1 MSRRVAAAL
10 VAGLLLLGGPARL
23 CADTLADVFLRA
35 NQAFLA
41 GDDRSAIA
49 GYRQLL
55 DSGVDDA
62 EVYFNLATAYARHG
76 ELGRAIQFYE
86 RVLHLRPGDD
96 GARQALTTVRAE
108 LARKL
113 VAAHPEARVK
123 ERPPLF
129 EALASGISSN
139 GAAVSFLIAWIG
151 AFALLFARRFVH
163 AEVARLVV
171 GVAFVA
177 AALGALVTGGLLASK
192 GWADHGA
199 HEAIVVA
206 EEIHA
211 LTGPGQDFDEAW
223 SAVEGTRVR
232 VLAREG
238 RWVLIRGP
246 NERRG
251 WVPRGHVGTI

>member
-1 MSRRVAAAL
+1 MRRLGTASL
-10 VAGLLLLGGPARL
+10 VASMLVLGVPALLS
-23 CADTLADVFLRA
+23 ADTLSDVFLRA
-35 NQAFLA
+35 NQSFLA
-41 GDDRSAIA
+41 GDDRAAIT

-55 DSGVDDA
+55 DSGVEDA

-86 RVLHLRPGDD
+86 RVLRLRPGDD
-96 GARQALTTVRAE
+96 GARQALASVRAE

-113 VAAHPEARVK
+113 VTAHPEARVK
-123 ERPPLF
+123 ERPALF

-139 GAAVSFLIAWIG
+139 GATVSFLIAWLG
-151 AFALLFARRFVH
+151 TFGLLFARRFVH
-163 AEVARLVV
+163 TEVARLVV

-177 AALGALVTGGLLASK
+177 AALGSVVTGGLLASK

-199 HEAIVVA
+199 HEAILVA
-206 EEIHA
+206 EEVHA
-211 LTGPGQDFDEAW
+211 FTGPGQDFDEAW

-251 WVPRGHVGTI
+251 WVLRGQVGTI

>member
-1 MSRRVAAAL
+1 MRRAWLGVALACGLALAAAP
-10 VAGLLLLGGPARL
+10 AG
-23 CADTLADVFLRA
+23 ADTLSDVFLRA

-41 GDDRSAIA
+41 RDDAAAIA
-49 GYRQLL
+49 GYRQLI

-62 EVYFNLATAYARHG
+62 EVYFNLATAHARRG
-76 ELGRAIQFYE
+76 DLGRAIQFYE
-86 RVLHLRPGDD
+86 RVLRLRPGDD
-96 GARQALTTVRAE
+96 EARQALTTVRAE

-113 VAAHPEARVK
+113 VTRHPEARVK

-129 EALASGISSN
+129 AALASGISSN
-139 GAAVSFLIAWIG
+139 GATIGFLIAWLA
-151 AFALLFARRFVH
+151 AFVLLFGRRF
-163 AEVARLVV
+163 ARGEVARLVV
-171 GVAFVA
+171 GVALVA
-177 AALGALVTGGLLASK
+177 AALGAVVTGGLLTSK
-192 GWADHGA
+192 AWSDHGA

-206 EEIHA
+206 EEVHA

-246 NERRG
+246 NERQG
-251 WVPRGHVGTI
+251 WVPRGTVGTI